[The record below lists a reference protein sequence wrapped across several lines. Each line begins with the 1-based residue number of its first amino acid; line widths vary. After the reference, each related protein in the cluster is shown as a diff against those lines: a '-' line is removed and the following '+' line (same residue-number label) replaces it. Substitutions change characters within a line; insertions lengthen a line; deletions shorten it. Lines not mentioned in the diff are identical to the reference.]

1 MMYRLFIS
9 LFFLSFFSTQ
19 VLAGPIDRFVERLNS
34 QCGDLN
40 SLLVKKAM
48 IEFHR
53 KDGNE
58 CQGRFTK
65 IILDQCQR
73 ITCRDVKNF
82 YNRSM
87 AFQGGS
93 IIGEE
98 RSR

>member
-1 MMYRLFIS
+1 MYKLLVS
-9 LFFLSFFSTQ
+9 LLFFSSI
-19 VLAGPIDRFVERLNS
+19 VSVSHAGPLDRFVERLSS
-34 QCGDLN
+34 QCEDLN
-40 SLLVKKAM
+40 SLLVKKSM

-58 CQGRFTK
+58 CKGRFTNIMLEHCK
-65 IILDQCQR
+65 KL
-73 ITCRDVKNF
+73 TCRDVKNF

-87 AFQGGS
+87 AFEGGS

>member
-1 MMYRLFIS
+1 MFRLALVL
-9 LFFLSFFSTQ
+9 LFFKVVFLP
-19 VLAGPIDRFVERLNS
+19 VHAGPIDRFVERLNS

-40 SLLVKKAM
+40 SLLVKKSM

-58 CQGRFTK
+58 CHGRFTK
-65 IILDQCQR
+65 IILEECKR
-73 ITCRDVKNF
+73 ITCRDIKNF
-82 YNRSM
+82 YKRSM
-87 AFQGGS
+87 AFEGGS